1 MSVCQPE
8 LELLSIAQ
16 LAWPGLSASPSGEKT
31 VARVGLTTLP
41 AGAELADADE
51 LDEPGPLSPSSSLL
65 RPPPT
70 LPKILLTIDASTSS
84 ATTMT
89 ASAAAPPINRLRR
102 RLTRVPYARPP
113 ERGVGGGGESSIGPS
128 TSVRSATAVAC
139 CKRFKSVDALRI
151 PPSSC
156 TARTA

>member
-16 LAWPGLSASPSGEKT
+16 LASTAVSASPSGAET
-31 VARVGLTTLP
+31 VARAGLTRRP
-41 AGAELADADE
+41 GGAELADADE
-51 LDEPGPLSPSSSLL
+51 LGEPGPVSPSSSLL

-102 RLTRVPYARPP
+102 RLT
-113 ERGVGGGGESSIGPS
+113 
-128 TSVRSATAVAC
+128 
-139 CKRFKSVDALRI
+139 
-151 PPSSC
+151 
-156 TARTA
+156 